1 MFRVAFYGKGGIGKS
16 TVSSNTSFFLAS
28 RGRTV
33 HVGCDPK
40 HDSTR
45 LLLPDGSQETV
56 LDLVRKGV
64 GDPDKISVVG
74 KGGVLCIESGG
85 PEPGIG
91 CAGKGIITAF
101 GIMRDARIMESN
113 PDFLVYDVLG
123 DVVCGGFAIPMRP
136 DRSDG
141 IVLVTS
147 GEFMSLFAC
156 NNILRGILALS
167 GTERRIVGIVANL
180 RGGEAEVKMVSA
192 FAEAVKL
199 PVVSWI
205 PRSRLVA
212 ECERMNEPLG
222 VLFPDSDVCEA
233 VRAVAEAIVSCS
245 DDRQRMHPPCPL
257 DEDGIAAIARG
268 ECPVS
273 ATMATVCTRGPI
285 SVGTVLET
293 CSAAGAVDIGYYVSG
308 VDILLHSPD
317 SCAYI
322 FSSFHDRM
330 FSNDA
335 TDRILDFTPS
345 GAKMYCTGLRDIDS
359 IFGGVRILK
368 SKLEEMIGNGSKDI
382 MVVTTCLAGIIGDD
396 VESVAREVES
406 AHPGV
411 TVTPVLS
418 DGNMTGHMGEGLYMA
433 STALLRYVRS
443 DVQPDPAM
451 VNILGMS
458 FMKLSYKDKM
468 SSMQGLLD
476 LFGLKVNC
484 MFVGGCDLEDIRN
497 LRRGSMNIM
506 MSNVGL
512 ARALGEEVEDRFGI
526 RMFEAS
532 APIGYGGTCAWI
544 TALGKELGKDVS
556 AALNK
561 LEMGYASIV
570 SRYRPIL
577 EGVDVAM
584 YYRAPRDVRWLCDLM
599 NDLGMNIVYV
609 AFGSNGS
616 KRKSIPKA
624 GCCNEMRIDCTE
636 QSIMDSFVKDRVS
649 LIVTDSESLKVL
661 DCRFCGPMDGFLGIQ
676 GLESAASALSDAM
689 VLNKTEEWR
698 RDA

>member
-1 MFRVAFYGKGGIGKS
+1 M
-16 TVSSNTSFFLAS
+16 
-28 RGRTV
+28 
-33 HVGCDPK
+33 
-40 HDSTR
+40 
-45 LLLPDGSQETV
+45 
-56 LDLVRKGV
+56 DLVRKGV
-64 GDPDKISVVG
+64 GEPDKISVVG

-245 DDRQRMHPPCPL
+245 DDRQRMHPPHPL
-257 DEDGIAAIARG
+257 DEEGMAAIARG
-268 ECPVS
+268 ERP
-273 ATMATVCTRGPI
+273 AQPLPARGRIRSPMK
-285 SVGTVLET
+285 VGRALET
-293 CSAAGAVDIGYYVSG
+293 CSAAGAVDIGYYVRG
-308 VDILLHSPD
+308 IDILLHSPD

-330 FSNDA
+330 FSSDA
-335 TDRILDFTPS
+335 SERTLDFTPS
-345 GAKMYCTGLRDIDS
+345 GAKMHCTGLRDMDS
-359 IFGGVRILK
+359 IFGGVRVLRA
-368 SKLEEMIGNGSKDI
+368 KLDEMIGDGSEDI
-382 MVVTTCLAGIIGDD
+382 MVVTTCMAGIMGDD
-396 VESVAREVES
+396 VESAVEEAES
-406 AHPGV
+406 SHSGV
-411 TVTPVLS
+411 TVTLVPC

-433 STALLRYVRS
+433 SVALLRYVRL
-443 DVQPDPAM
+443 DVQPDPSM
-451 VNILGMS
+451 VNVLGMS

-468 SSMQGLLD
+468 KSMQDLLD
-476 LFGLKVNC
+476 LFGLRVNC
-484 MFVGGCDLEDIRN
+484 MFIGGCDLDDIRN
-497 LRRGSMNIM
+497 LRRGSVNLM

-512 ARALGEEVEDRFGI
+512 AKVLGKEVEDRFGI
-526 RMFEAS
+526 RMLEVP
-532 APIGYGGTCAWI
+532 APIGFEKTCEWVAY
-544 TALGKELGKDVS
+544 LGEELGKDAT
-556 AALNK
+556 AAVENLK
-561 LEMGYASIV
+561 EKYA
-570 SRYRPIL
+570 
-577 EGVDVAM
+577 
-584 YYRAPRDVRWLCDLM
+584 
-599 NDLGMNIVYV
+599 
-609 AFGSNGS
+609 
-616 KRKSIPKA
+616 
-624 GCCNEMRIDCTE
+624 
-636 QSIMDSFVKDRVS
+636 
-649 LIVTDSESLKVL
+649 
-661 DCRFCGPMDGFLGIQ
+661 
-676 GLESAASALSDAM
+676 
-689 VLNKTEEWR
+689 
-698 RDA
+698 